1 VKKKSALKLDQ
12 GPFPRRWLTVK
23 EAAGYLGLKYKG
35 LYNSLKARKIPFSRA
50 KGIGIRLDRLALDRL
65 LERNQTLPR

>member
-1 VKKKSALKLDQ
+1 MKKKSKLKLDQ
-12 GPFPRRWLTVK
+12 GPFPRRWLRVL
-23 EAAGYLGLKYKG
+23 EASQYLGVSCKG
-35 LYNSLKARKIPFSRA
+35 LYHSLSTRRIPYSKV